1 MGECQCST
9 TTTTTTTAT
18 IGKVN
23 QGSGHRKSLLNQFS
37 DKSQP
42 PSKGDGLPACVV

>member
-1 MGECQCST
+1 MGECQCT
-9 TTTTTTTAT
+9 TTTTTTTST

-23 QGSGHRKSLLNQFS
+23 QENSHLKSLLNQFS

-42 PSKGDGLPACVV
+42 LSKGDGLPACVV

>member
-1 MGECQCST
+1 MGECQCTT

-23 QGSGHRKSLLNQFS
+23 QGSSHLKSLFNQFS

-42 PSKGDGLPACVV
+42 VMDSLHV